1 MGKKKKKDDEERFFT
16 LDEFD
21 EATLAQFN
29 AGVVK
34 GMYLLDSAYHKELRR
49 LMQSFGDVWASYYQ
63 GTITPE
69 RQKISDQMSLVVNA
83 LETLEDMLAETYETE
98 RSGYM
103 IKQSMTEEEF
113 WDLLDTLEE
122 DDEQADTI

>member
-1 MGKKKKKDDEERFFT
+1 MGKNKKKDNEERLFT

-34 GMYLLDSAYHKELRR
+34 GMYLLDAAYHKDLRR
-49 LMQSFGDVWASYYQ
+49 LMQSFGDVWASYHL

-98 RSGYM
+98 RDAYM
-103 IKQSMTEEEF
+103 VKQSMTKEEF
-113 WDLLDTLEE
+113 WELLDQLEENEDE
-122 DDEQADTI
+122 DDE